1 MTEKEAM
8 LFAYQQS
15 AEPMIKNKVL
25 RDALDKDLGP
35 RNTYAQGQLVSNTV
49 DGSRPGY
56 DGTNAKT
63 GEGFQKG
70 HKFGRDLKG
79 KPSLNVGGKNQHTG
93 KQKTAKEIQ
102 AIIDA
107 NPNYITPKNFYEPTK
122 NMQEEG
128 MKKLLQQMD

>member
-56 DGTNAKT
+56 AGDETFLVKIGN
-63 GEGFQKG
+63 
-70 HKFGRDLKG
+70 
-79 KPSLNVGGKNQHTG
+79 
-93 KQKTAKEIQ
+93 
-102 AIIDA
+102 
-107 NPNYITPKNFYEPTK
+107 PKNLNPILFF
-122 NMQEEG
+122 
-128 MKKLLQQMD
+128 